1 MKRRG
6 FARAA
11 ATTLIAVPLA
21 LRSQPAAAPTRIGF
35 ISSLAA
41 VPEPSTLRAFR
52 QGLHELGYV
61 EGTQVVIEA
70 RFAAGSPDRYT
81 ELIAELLRLKVK
93 LIVVGSTPAAL
104 ALKQTETTIPVVF
117 AGLNDPVASGIVVSL
132 ARPQGR
138 FTGVTMGVGGVGFA
152 GKWVEL
158 LKEAAPEL
166 ASAAVLSNSSNV
178 GNVPFVPEVE
188 AAARRMKLKIE
199 VHDVNHVAGLDR
211 ALAAIASSGAQALIV
226 TPDPLFTPNA
236 AKLARFAAARRLP
249 AMYFTR
255 LFVDAGGLM
264 SYGGSLDDAYRRAA
278 AYVDKILKGAAPA
291 DLPVEQPARF
301 ELVLNLKAAKAL
313 GLTISPRLL
322 LRADEVIE

>member
-1 MKRRG
+1 MRRRG

-61 EGTQVVIEA
+61 EGRHVVVEA
-70 RFAAGSPDRYT
+70 RFAEGNSDRYA

-158 LKEAAPEL
+158 WKEAAPEL
-166 ASAAVLSNSSNV
+166 AHAAVLANSTNP
-178 GNVPFVPEVE
+178 GNVPFVPEIE
-188 AAARRMKLKIE
+188 TAARKLALKID
-199 VHDVNHVAGLDR
+199 VHDVDRAAGLDR

-226 TPDPLFTPNA
+226 TPDPLFAHNA
-236 AKLARFAAARRLP
+236 ARLARFAAARRLP

-264 SYGGSLDDAYRRAA
+264 SYGGSLDDAFRRAA

-291 DLPVEQPARF
+291 ELPVEQPARF